1 MAVQAAYAIGKGL
14 FSIGQGIFGAKKVRK
29 RGQKQARLALEQAE
43 YNAKIKQAEAKGLSQ
58 FATQRLLR
66 EGEATRRIMADQE
79 GSIVK
84 SGAMLG
90 EGTPLNLRTK
100 QFLNRQTDVTN
111 QYMNDRFAVQ
121 RARNEAKMIQYQGQ
135 ERANA
140 IMAQADSESR
150 STLLSG
156 ITSGAGSLMSGI
168 KSFIPKKPPLPYGDS
183 MRTAPTIK
191 DAPMSQIQSP
201 FNINQALNQTSNS
214 IYGGSMLST
223 TKGFAYTPYP
233 SPFKISQ

>member
-1 MAVQAAYAIGKGL
+1 
-14 FSIGQGIFGAKKVRK
+14 
-29 RGQKQARLALEQAE
+29 
-43 YNAKIKQAEAKGLSQ
+43 
-58 FATQRLLR
+58 
-66 EGEATRRIMADQE
+66 
-79 GSIVK
+79 
-84 SGAMLG
+84 
-90 EGTPLNLRTK
+90 
-100 QFLNRQTDVTN
+100 
-111 QYMNDRFAVQ
+111 MNDRFAVQ

-140 IMAQADSESR
+140 IMAQADSEAR

-168 KSFIPKKPPLPYGDS
+168 KGLIPAKTPAPYGGS

-191 DAPMSQIQSP
+191 DAPLSQIQSP

-223 TKGFAYTPYP
+223 TKGFGYTPYS
-233 SPFKISQ
+233 SPFKMSL